1 MASNTGAGGRGRK
14 STSAHKSNSRGVSPK
29 PLDRGLH
36 AIDATPARRRDG
48 AVLAPL
54 DSVVTAAP
62 RRASDSLV
70 DLRIGMP
77 GGMPDMSG
85 MGGMGG
91 APAEEPADEGPKIE
105 EID

>member
-1 MASNTGAGGRGRK
+1 MPGGMPGGAGAASLAQLSERHGRVD
-14 STSAHKSNSRGVSPK
+14 GVFMITRR
-29 PLDRGLH
+29 LD
-36 AIDATPARRRDG
+36 AVDA
-48 AVLAPL
+48 
-54 DSVVTAAP
+54 AAP

-70 DLRIGMP
+70 DLRTGMP

>member
-1 MASNTGAGGRGRK
+1 MNK
-14 STSAHKSNSRGVSPK
+14 SKSR
-29 PLDRGLH
+29 H
-36 AIDATPARRRDG
+36 RRDTCSTAWR

-70 DLRIGMP
+70 DLRTGMP

>member
-1 MASNTGAGGRGRK
+1 MGCLGACRAVRDSAYK
-14 STSAHKSNSRGVSPK
+14 SSR
-29 PLDRGLH
+29 H
-36 AIDATPARRRDG
+36 RRD
-48 AVLAPL
+48 AC
-54 DSVVTAAP
+54 STAWRCGSRAARFAP

-70 DLRIGMP
+70 DLRTGMP